1 MFYVWDSFSSYLFTV
16 SRIFFLLDLGKEGL
30 KSKAGELWQNILR
43 LETEKYD
50 LEERQK
56 RQGYDVNTSKILKI
70 LKIIMSYISVTW
82 ASDSS
87 DTTLEVEGCPNGV
100 RCRVRIPRYIN
111 LTFIFCLLR
120 ALTGKYPVIW
130 KILKILI
137 LWKWFQRT

>member
-1 MFYVWDSFSSYLFTV
+1 MFYVWDSFSISYLFTV
-16 SRIFFLLDLGKEGL
+16 TRFFFLLDLGKEGL

-56 RQGYDVNTSKILKI
+56 RQGYDVNISISKILRI

-100 RCRVRIPRYIN
+100 RCRVRITHYIN

-130 KILKILI
+130 QTL
-137 LWKWFQRT
+137 